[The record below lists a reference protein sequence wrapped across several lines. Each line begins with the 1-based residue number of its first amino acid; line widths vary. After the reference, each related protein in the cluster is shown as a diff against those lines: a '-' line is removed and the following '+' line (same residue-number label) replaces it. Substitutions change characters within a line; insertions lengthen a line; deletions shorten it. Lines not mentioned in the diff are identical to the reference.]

1 MIKTRHLAATLIS
14 TAIVS
19 PVVFLIS
26 IAFSDSFTSWSALV
40 SETVISGMMTSFL
53 LCSGV
58 ALMVCLIGVG
68 TAWLVVAYEF
78 KSRQILSWALLLPLA
93 IPAYIEAYVYLDL
106 LHPLGPIQSLIREA
120 LGYSSPKQWRIGDI
134 RGLPAAILLL
144 GFVLY
149 PYVYLSTRAMF
160 MSQPG
165 NLLQAARSL
174 GLSEFA
180 AFRRVAL
187 PMARPAIAIGL
198 SLALLETINDIGASE
213 FLGVRTLTVEI
224 YTNWNSKGDLAG
236 GAKIS
241 VLLLSI
247 IFLFAF
253 FLRDKKNQASY
264 RNARG
269 AKVIQPRP
277 LSPRFAALACVV
289 GWLPVVIGF
298 IAPSGYLI
306 FQIMQRMDG
315 SEIFTPAILEA
326 LSHSIQIAT
335 ITTLICIFCAIIF
348 AWSARQSVSSL
359 ASTRSSSINSL
370 VGKIGYAIP
379 GTMLAIGLIIPY
391 SWIDKQ
397 INALLSLLNQPTIG
411 LLMLGSI
418 AGVSC
423 ACAIRFI
430 AIAIGNIN
438 AGMARIPHSLD
449 QVARGLGATSFTL
462 LLRVHLPLIQ
472 PALVASTLLV
482 FVECMK
488 ELPVTL
494 MLRPLNTETLST
506 LLYADAS
513 RGNYEESAM
522 AALLIILAGIIPVI
536 LLTRVNQTGNNIQ

>member
-1 MIKTRHLAATLIS
+1 MNKSRQIVATLIS
-14 TAIVS
+14 MTIVA
-19 PVVFLIS
+19 PVVFLLS
-26 IAFSDSFTSWSALV
+26 IAFNESLSSWSALI
-40 SETVISGMMTSFL
+40 SESVITGIVTNFL
-53 LCSGV
+53 LCAGV

-68 TAWLVVAYEF
+68 AAWLVVAYEF
-78 KSRQILSWALLLPLA
+78 KSRNILSWALLLPLA

-106 LHPLGPIQSLIREA
+106 LHPLGPVQSLMREA
-120 LGYSSPKQWRIGDI
+120 LGYTSPKQWRVGDI

-160 MSQPG
+160 MTQPG
-165 NLLQAARSL
+165 NLIQAARSL

-224 YTNWNSKGDLAG
+224 YTNWNTKGDLAS

-241 VLLLSI
+241 VLLLSM

-269 AKVIQPRP
+269 AHMIMPRK
-277 LSPRFAALACVV
+277 LSSRAAAVACIL
-289 GWLPVVIGF
+289 GWLPVCIGF
-298 IAPSGYLI
+298 IVPSSYLI
-306 FQIMQRMDG
+306 YQLVQRRDG
-315 SEIFTPAILEA
+315 SEIFTPSILDA
-326 LSHSIQIAT
+326 LSNSLQIAA
-335 ITTLICIFCAIIF
+335 ITTLICMLCAIIIV
-348 AWSARQSVSSL
+348 WSARD
-359 ASTRSSSINSL
+359 STTHVTSNLKSKINL
-370 VGKIGYAIP
+370 IAGKIGYAIP

-391 SWIDKQ
+391 GWIDKQ
-397 INALLSLLNQPTIG
+397 INTLLSVLNQPSIG

-418 AGVSC
+418 LGVSC

-430 AIAIGNIN
+430 AIAIGNIH
-438 AGMARIPHSLD
+438 AGMARIPHSID
-449 QVARGLGATSFTL
+449 QVARGLGATNFIL
-462 LLRVHLPLIQ
+462 LIRVHLPLIQ
-472 PALVASTLLV
+472 PALIASILLV

-494 MLRPLNTETLST
+494 MLRPLNTETLAT

-522 AALLIILAGIIPVI
+522 AALLIILAGILPVI
-536 LLTRVNQTGNNIQ
+536 MLTRIDQTGKNT